1 MKTGGGMERRSNRGG
16 RPRKEVRL
24 DQKLTVMCT
33 LPDRKVI
40 EARAGAARLTVSEY
54 LRKVGLAQKVSKNE
68 KVLPGEVLAFAAT
81 LNHLAATLDGIAR
94 KRSGPDELD
103 ALQRAELH
111 FFSGQ
116 FKQLAK
122 EIKYYIR

>member
-1 MKTGGGMERRSNRGG
+1 MERKSNRGG

-24 DQKLTVMCT
+24 DQKFTVMCT
-33 LPDRKVI
+33 LKDRKVI
-40 EARAGAARLTVSEY
+40 EARAGTARLTVSEY
-54 LRKVGLAQKVSKNE
+54 LRKVGLAQKVSKSE

-94 KRSGPDELD
+94 KRNGPDELD

-122 EIKYYIR
+122 EIKNFIR